1 MAQIVLERNTN
12 LSPEK
17 TMAKAKKTFIDK
29 HRLSLEEESSCCLR
43 FTGSGGFVDITVR
56 EEDNQTM
63 VEIKSS
69 EWAEIAKKFIK
80 KL

>member
-17 TMAKAKKTFIDK
+17 IMVKARKTFIDK
-29 HRLSLEEESSCCLR
+29 HGLSLEEESSCCLR
-43 FTGSGGFVDITVR
+43 FTGSGGFVYITVR
-56 EEDNQTM
+56 EDENQTI

-69 EWAEIAKKFIK
+69 EWTDIAKQFIK
-80 KL
+80 NL

>member
-29 HRLSLEEESSCCLR
+29 HRSLEEESSCCLR

-56 EEDNQTM
+56 EED
-63 VEIKSS
+63 K
-69 EWAEIAKKFIK
+69 
-80 KL
+80 